1 MKDKSNFTSSAKDLS
16 AKRKSAKRDEERQVK
31 EASSTDDSLTV
42 RLMEKIVEPS
52 NLNRAYKRVKAN
64 KGAAGVD
71 GMTVDKMSAF
81 IARHK
86 EEVIQSLLNGNYRPK
101 PVKEVEIP
109 KPGKTEETRKLGI
122 PCVIDRVI
130 QQAIVQ
136 VIQPIYER
144 EFSDSSYGFRPGRS
158 AHQAVKRAQGYVQSG
173 HRIVVDIDLEKFFDR
188 VNHDRLMSTLAKRI
202 KDKAL
207 LKIIRAFLNA
217 GIMKQGVCV
226 ERTEGVPQG
235 GNLSPLLSNIVL
247 DELDKELE
255 RRGHKFCRYADDCN
269 VYVKSLGAGKRVMES
284 LKQFLEK
291 RLRLRLNEAKSG
303 VAKVVERQF
312 LGFRLLQ
319 DGRISISKKSE
330 QRVKETIRQLT
341 KRNRGRSLEATIWEL
356 NEKLR
361 GWINYFKIIDT
372 LSKFDRIDQWLRRK
386 IRCYRLKQRKRSCSI
401 ARYLIEL
408 GVNER
413 SAWNTAKSGKGWWRL
428 SKSPALQAAMPNAW
442 MDKMGLINLGRQ
454 ARLVKA

>member
-1 MKDKSNFTSSAKDLS
+1 
-16 AKRKSAKRDEERQVK
+16 
-31 EASSTDDSLTV
+31 
-42 RLMEKIVEPS
+42 
-52 NLNRAYKRVKAN
+52 
-64 KGAAGVD
+64 
-71 GMTVDKMSAF
+71 
-81 IARHK
+81 
-86 EEVIQSLLNGNYRPK
+86 
-101 PVKEVEIP
+101 
-109 KPGKTEETRKLGI
+109 
-122 PCVIDRVI
+122 
-130 QQAIVQ
+130 
-136 VIQPIYER
+136 
-144 EFSDSSYGFRPGRS
+144 
-158 AHQAVKRAQGYVQSG
+158 
-173 HRIVVDIDLEKFFDR
+173 
-188 VNHDRLMSTLAKRI
+188 
-202 KDKAL
+202 
-207 LKIIRAFLNA
+207 
-217 GIMKQGVCV
+217 
-226 ERTEGVPQG
+226 
-235 GNLSPLLSNIVL
+235 
-247 DELDKELE
+247 
-255 RRGHKFCRYADDCN
+255 
-269 VYVKSLGAGKRVMES
+269 MES

>member
-1 MKDKSNFTSSAKDLS
+1 VMKDKSNFTSSAKDLS

-31 EASSTDDSLTV
+31 EASSTDDSLTA

-71 GMTVDKMSAF
+71 GMTVDEMSAF
-81 IARHK
+81 IAKHK
-86 EEVIQSLLNGNYRPK
+86 EEMIRSLLNGNYRPK

-109 KPGKTEETRKLGI
+109 KPGKTKETRKLGI

-217 GIMKQGVCV
+217 GIMKQGVCI
-226 ERTEGVPQG
+226 ERT
-235 GNLSPLLSNIVL
+235 
-247 DELDKELE
+247 D
-255 RRGHKFCRYADDCN
+255 
-269 VYVKSLGAGKRVMES
+269 
-284 LKQFLEK
+284 
-291 RLRLRLNEAKSG
+291 
-303 VAKVVERQF
+303 
-312 LGFRLLQ
+312 
-319 DGRISISKKSE
+319 
-330 QRVKETIRQLT
+330 
-341 KRNRGRSLEATIWEL
+341 
-356 NEKLR
+356 
-361 GWINYFKIIDT
+361 
-372 LSKFDRIDQWLRRK
+372 
-386 IRCYRLKQRKRSCSI
+386 
-401 ARYLIEL
+401 
-408 GVNER
+408 
-413 SAWNTAKSGKGWWRL
+413 
-428 SKSPALQAAMPNAW
+428 
-442 MDKMGLINLGRQ
+442 
-454 ARLVKA
+454 